1 MAAVFIVAAIA
12 LGSIMA
18 WVEFVVKVESQAQ
31 GILYRVR
38 HEGVTVYLLGSIHIG
53 NREMYPFGE
62 TLLAAMEAS
71 NTFVF
76 ECDTTS
82 GDALAATRKAKYF
95 QDGTKLTDVLPADLY
110 EKLEA
115 VSSLRGYSVS
125 EFVKMKPWAVMST
138 LSMDATAAQ
147 MGMDSLVDA
156 ASLGVEVYVRGYASK
171 NKKEIGHLET
181 TEEQLGVMD
190 GFSMPL
196 QEYLLESTLNAILEP
211 ATAKGMDASMGE
223 WPGWWKAGNAAAFAQ
238 SFHQGEEQETRP
250 DLAAEYCESLIYK
263 RNVNMADRTEAL
275 LLGGGE
281 DTYFV
286 TVGLLHLVLPEHSV
300 VKCLEDKGYTVEWL
314 GTP

>member
-1 MAAVFIVAAIA
+1 MVAAII
-12 LGSIMA
+12 LGSSMA
-18 WVEFVVKVESQAQ
+18 WAEPAVEVESQAR

-38 HEGVTVYLLGSIHIG
+38 YEGATVYLLGSIHIG
-53 NREMYPFGE
+53 NQEMYPFGD

-71 NTFVF
+71 DTFVF

-82 GDALAATRKAKYF
+82 GDALAATLKAMYY
-95 QDGTKLTDVLPADLY
+95 QDGTKLTDVLSAELY

-115 VSSLRGYSVS
+115 ACALRGYPVS
-125 EFVKMKPWAVMST
+125 MFVRMKPWAVMST
-138 LSMDATAAQ
+138 LSMDATAVQ
-147 MGMDSLVDA
+147 MGMDNLVDA
-156 ASLGVEVYVRGYASK
+156 INLGVDVYVREYATE
-171 NKKEIGHLET
+171 NKKEIGYLET
-181 TEEQLGVMD
+181 VEEQLGVMD

-196 QEYLLESTLNAILEP
+196 QEYLLDSTLSVILEP
-211 ATAKGMDASMGE
+211 STAKGMDASMGQ
-223 WPGWWKAGNAAAFAQ
+223 WPSWWKEGNAAAFAQ
-238 SFHQGEEQETRP
+238 SFRQGEEEETRP
-250 DLAAEYCESLIYK
+250 DLTAEYCESLIYQ

-275 LLGGGE
+275 LLGGEE

>member
-1 MAAVFIVAAIA
+1 MVAALA
-12 LGSIMA
+12 LGSSMA
-18 WVEFVVKVESQAQ
+18 WAESAVEAESQAR

-38 HEGVTVYLLGSIHIG
+38 HEGITVYLLGSIHIG
-53 NREMYPFGE
+53 NQEMYPFGD

-71 NTFVF
+71 DTFVF

-82 GDALAATRKAKYF
+82 GDAVKATLKAMYY
-95 QDGTKLTDVLPADLY
+95 QDGTKLTDVLPEELY

-115 VSSLRGYSVS
+115 ASALRAYSVS
-125 EFVKMKPWAVMST
+125 SFVKMKPWAVMST
-138 LSMDATAAQ
+138 LSMDASAVQ
-147 MGMDSLVDA
+147 MGMDSLGDAANFGVDA
-156 ASLGVEVYVRGYASK
+156 YVRAYATQ
-171 NKKEIGHLET
+171 NKKEIGYLET
-181 TEEQLGVMD
+181 TEEQLEVMD

-196 QEYLLESTLNAILEP
+196 QEYLLDSTLSAILEP
-211 ATAKGMDASMGE
+211 STAKGLDASMGE
-223 WPGWWKAGNAAAFAQ
+223 WPDWWKAGNVTAFVQ
-238 SFHQGEEQETRP
+238 SFHQGEEEESRP

-263 RNVNMADRTEAL
+263 RNVNMADRTETL

-314 GTP
+314 NTP

>member
-1 MAAVFIVAAIA
+1 MVAAIA
-12 LGSIMA
+12 LGSSMA
-18 WVEFVVKVESQAQ
+18 WAEPVVEAESQAR

-38 HEGVTVYLLGSIHIG
+38 HEGITVYLLGSIHIG
-53 NREMYPFGE
+53 NQEMYPFGG

-71 NTFVF
+71 DTFVF

-82 GDALAATRKAKYF
+82 GDAVKTTLKMMYY
-95 QDGTKLTDVLPADLY
+95 QDKTKLPDVLSTELY
-110 EKLEA
+110 EKLEKVCA
-115 VSSLRGYSVS
+115 LRGYPASM
-125 EFVKMKPWAVMST
+125 FVRMKPWAAMST

-147 MGMDSLVDA
+147 MGMDSIVDA
-156 ASLGVEVYVRGYASK
+156 SSFGVDVYVLEYATQ
-171 NKKEIGHLET
+171 NKKEIGYLET
-181 TEEQLGVMD
+181 TEEQLGMMD

-196 QEYLLESTLNAILEP
+196 QEYLLDSTLSVILEP
-211 ATAKGMDASMGE
+211 SMAKGMDASMGE

-250 DLAAEYCESLIYK
+250 DLIKEYCESLIYK

-300 VKCLEDKGYTVEWL
+300 IKCLEDKGYTVEWL
-314 GTP
+314 STP